1 MIANVVSF
9 VNVLFVVLEK
19 PLYIYTMTILRTVF
33 TIIGDTILI
42 PKFGVN
48 GVAYSNIAVNL
59 VCVILCLI
67 GVYKEKLIVISFK
80 PEGVFVRDYLRI
92 GSFSGLQIFLD
103 NFIYFAVVCKMVNA
117 VAEQGNYWTANNII
131 WGLMLIPITALAEI
145 IKKDCRSKLTTAKM
159 RHYHIVIIGT
169 FLLWLCFIPMLNPF
183 LKNVMGIENYESI
196 KHILVT
202 LIPFYFAVIE
212 CNARGMEIYYADEKH
227 KKQNFVSAVNSF
239 HLDGMK
245 ARICEFL

>member
-1 MIANVVSF
+1 
-9 VNVLFVVLEK
+9 
-19 PLYIYTMTILRTVF
+19 
-33 TIIGDTILI
+33 
-42 PKFGVN
+42 
-48 GVAYSNIAVNL
+48 
-59 VCVILCLI
+59 
-67 GVYKEKLIVISFK
+67 
-80 PEGVFVRDYLRI
+80 
-92 GSFSGLQIFLD
+92 
-103 NFIYFAVVCKMVNA
+103 
-117 VAEQGNYWTANNII
+117 
-131 WGLMLIPITALAEI
+131 
-145 IKKDCRSKLTTAKM
+145 
-159 RHYHIVIIGT
+159 
-169 FLLWLCFIPMLNPF
+169 MLNPF